1 MAKRKVEWT
10 NLDNVITIKIIET
23 GKTADFDLSTIKGMV
38 IPEGIAFDAMLH
50 GFRQKLADSIA
61 GEKDVKKMIPTVTAL
76 FDKIKESGEWV
87 TRKPASA
94 KVDVAGLLAK
104 AGEMDF
110 DEKQMEL
117 LKSLIG
123 QTQAAK

>member
-1 MAKRKVEWT
+1 MAQRKVEWT
-10 NLDNVITIKIIET
+10 NDGSVLTIKVLATDET
-23 GKTADFDLSTIKGMV
+23 ASFDLATIKGMV

-61 GEKDVKKMIPTVTAL
+61 GVKDAKGLIPTVQVV
-76 FDKIKESGEWV
+76 FDKIKESGEWK

-94 KVDVAGLLAK
+94 KVDVGALFAK
-104 AGEMDF
+104 AAEMDM
-110 DEKQMEL
+110 DAEQIEL

-123 QTQAAK
+123 QAQAKK